1 MQAILWTS
9 FRQFQAIRDSVA
21 AALSGHALKDLTPE
35 FVGEWLQSQ
44 GVPKVEV
51 SDQAPPN
58 VHANLPALM
67 ISTAM
72 VKGFDSLFGSPLGAL
87 ARRIDSPDERLND
100 YAEARSGA
108 GWQNPA
114 NFVITSAFVRLLGAS
129 EQFELDV
136 LKSLFFYRPSGKAV
150 ETDSELIV
158 VEADVMLEQ
167 PEGDGEKRIFHKPP
181 IWTWIRKHAEN
192 NIERDRIFSNV
203 FGIQTVAAH
212 CSPKNKTD
220 WYKKRNAI
228 AHGRNRVEMALSEY
242 IEVEVFLA
250 KSLLHVAKECEEKLG
265 VLI

>member
-1 MQAILWTS
+1 
-9 FRQFQAIRDSVA
+9 
-21 AALSGHALKDLTPE
+21 
-35 FVGEWLQSQ
+35 
-44 GVPKVEV
+44 
-51 SDQAPPN
+51 
-58 VHANLPALM
+58 M
-67 ISTAM
+67 IYTAM
-72 VKGFDSLFGSPLGAL
+72 EKGFNSLFGSPLGEL

-150 ETDSELIV
+150 ETDSKLIV

-167 PEGDGEKRIFHKPP
+167 PEVHGEKRIFHKPP
-181 IWTWIRKHAEN
+181 IWTWIRKQAEN

-203 FGIQTVAAH
+203 FGIKTVAAK
-212 CSPKNKTD
+212 CSAKKAK
-220 WYKKRNAI
+220 WYEKRNAI
-228 AHGRNRVEMALSEY
+228 AHGRSRVEMALSEY

>member
-21 AALSGHALKDLTPE
+21 WALSGHALKDLTPE

-58 VHANLPALM
+58 VHTNLPALM
-67 ISTAM
+67 IYTAM
-72 VKGFDSLFGSPLGAL
+72 EKGFNSLFGSPLGEL

-150 ETDSELIV
+150 ETDSKLIV

-167 PEGDGEKRIFHKPP
+167 AEVDGQKRI
-181 IWTWIRKHAEN
+181 WL
-192 NIERDRIFSNV
+192 
-203 FGIQTVAAH
+203 
-212 CSPKNKTD
+212 
-220 WYKKRNAI
+220 
-228 AHGRNRVEMALSEY
+228 M
-242 IEVEVFLA
+242 
-250 KSLLHVAKECEEKLG
+250 
-265 VLI
+265 